1 MLKVF
6 RQEHKHGIPNT
17 LSAIKNVIADFVF
30 NFINSFIQE
39 YDQHLASHNVP
50 FTLKIQVPTYTGFF
64 AVDF

>member
-39 YDQHLASHNVP
+39 YDQHLASYNVP
-50 FTLKIQVPTYTGFF
+50 FT
-64 AVDF
+64 